1 MIFIRS
7 EPQYTTKFACIYVFA
22 LLLFP
27 VQWILLLLAIHYNAG
42 HDYILSFRRWLKKQT
57 QTMGTM
63 KLKWNRFC
71 TISLYCTCLN
81 DLGTNLHM
89 HTTTQ
94 KQSTRKKAGD

>member
-7 EPQYTTKFACIYVFA
+7 EPQYTTNLHVFMFS
-22 LLLFP
+22 LCMLLFL

-63 KLKWNRFC
+63 KLKWN